1 MEKQQEQSQN
11 LKGDEDQVVKI
22 EAQDPEDAEEQTL
35 REDKNDIGTKLKQL
49 KKRSG
54 KLRKRLGCNA
64 RRAAKLH
71 LASAGGA
78 APAEEGSL

>member
-1 MEKQQEQSQN
+1 ME
-11 LKGDEDQVVKI
+11 V
-22 EAQDPEDAEEQTL
+22 QDPEDAEEQTL
-35 REDKNDIGTKLKQL
+35 REDENDIGTKPKQL

-54 KLRKRLGCNA
+54 KHRKRQGCNA
-64 RRAAKLH
+64 RRAARLF